1 MLTTYKNLFVLIK
14 RKLFNNKKI
23 TITIERDVDD
33 EDHLEVE
40 FITNERK
47 NKS

>member
-40 FITNERK
+40 FITDERK

>member
-1 MLTTYKNLFVLIK
+1 MFTTYKDLLSLIK

-23 TITIERDVDD
+23 TITIERDINN

-40 FITNERK
+40 FITDERK

>member
-1 MLTTYKNLFVLIK
+1 MFTTYNNLLALIK

-23 TITIERDVDD
+23 TITIERDMNN

-40 FITNERK
+40 FITDEEK